1 MKEPHTFQF
10 YHIFNGEGKKNTIPR
25 IRMRQSIFTTV
36 FILFTAATSS
46 ALHLRVN
53 GASGPAEES
62 APPASEDSASGPSG
76 PAKLDQSAGG
86 SLAATLLKFADQM
99 EGKETDPFHKKLAD
113 AVVQATQI
121 VGSHHATKVTL
132 QQVVNVLKSMKEE
145 KNKKKSTLPIKA
157 IVEALRVPALKK
169 KKKKKPDLKKMLS
182 TAVNAVEGKLDQL
195 EALLAAQSKKED
207 ASGALLTK
215 VEKSVEELSGL
226 DMISG
231 LTPLTPESEL
241 PKGMVVVPTRRGQP
255 EDSF

>member
-1 MKEPHTFQF
+1 
-10 YHIFNGEGKKNTIPR
+10 
-25 IRMRQSIFTTV
+25 MRQSIFTTV

-86 SLAATLLKFADQM
+86 QLAATLLKFADQM

-169 KKKKKPDLKKMLS
+169 KKKKKPDLKKLLS

-195 EALLAAQSKKED
+195 EALLAAQSKKEVT
-207 ASGALLTK
+207 ASSGALLTK

-255 EDSF
+255 EDSLELRY